1 MDVSVTVFEI
11 LTLLENSLFFHP
23 TITSRPLALR
33 YQRNLY
39 IAEKYILMGYIQ
51 FRR

>member
-23 TITSRPLALR
+23 TLA
-33 YQRNLY
+33 
-39 IAEKYILMGYIQ
+39 
-51 FRR
+51 